1 MISRQT
7 IDRVFSEARIEEV
20 VGDFVVLKRAGANY
34 KGLSPFNDEKTPSF
48 VVSPS
53 KGIWKDF
60 SSGKGGSMVTFVM
73 EIEHCS
79 YPEAIRHIAKK
90 YGIEV
95 EETQLSPQA
104 KQEADERESLYVVT
118 EYAAQWFREQL
129 HQTPEGAQRR
139 PDVFPP
145 AGIFRRHDRKIRP
158 RILPRSLVRLHR
170 SGAQGRLS
178 GRIPRNLRA
187 VHPTG

>member
-60 SSGKGGSMVTFVM
+60 SSGKGGSMVTFIM

-90 YGIEV
+90 
-95 EETQLSPQA
+95 
-104 KQEADERESLYVVT
+104 
-118 EYAAQWFREQL
+118 
-129 HQTPEGAQRR
+129 
-139 PDVFPP
+139 
-145 AGIFRRHDRKIRP
+145 
-158 RILPRSLVRLHR
+158 
-170 SGAQGRLS
+170 
-178 GRIPRNLRA
+178 
-187 VHPTG
+187 